1 VRGGALV
8 VFLMNI
14 YWYLSYFALLH
25 VSSSFLQDE
34 ALFKFFTRV
43 ADGCRVPVVLYNM
56 PANTGI
62 DLNVA
67 LVAKLAQH
75 PNIVGL
81 KESGADVNFLLKLKS
96 RNLFFS

>member
-1 VRGGALV
+1 MYAGSVRSGAKQS
-8 VFLMNI
+8 FLMNI
-14 YWYLSYFALLH
+14 YWYLVFSAPLFSTVALLF
-25 VSSSFLQDE
+25 SQDE
-34 ALFKFFTRV
+34 ALFKFFERV

-67 LVAKLAQH
+67 LIAKLAKH

-81 KESGADVNFLLKLKS
+81 KESGADVNFHYH
-96 RNLFFS
+96 